1 MEKNGFFKLMD
12 AAGINYD
19 LLLDLAFETGLIKR
33 KRLQNRQIF
42 YMLFAWNLPKEP

>member
-1 MEKNGFFKLMD
+1 MEKNDFFKLMD

-33 KRLQNRQIF
+33 KRLI
-42 YMLFAWNLPKEP
+42 EPSDILYAICMESTK